1 MHRLEA
7 HRRTTPQETEMIWFI
22 LALFAI
28 AALAPLIG
36 ADTRDGRD
44 WQPAEPDPYEIRTR
58 DGRVPAFAA
67 RERTASRRP
76 TPVIG

>member
-1 MHRLEA
+1 
-7 HRRTTPQETEMIWFI
+7 MIWFI